1 MSCKI
6 TVESEEFNHGLIKFH
21 GEISRDEMEDLTC
34 LQVLLAEASDANGAN
49 GSDVLLF
56 LESVFRRSE
65 EMKEK
70 MKSRQ

>member
-6 TVESEEFNHGLIKFH
+6 VVESEKFNHGLIRFR
-21 GEISRDEMEDLTC
+21 GEISRDELEDLTC
-34 LQVLLAEASDANGAN
+34 LQVLLAEASAANWSN

-70 MKSRQ
+70 MKSRP

>member
-6 TVESEEFNHGLIKFH
+6 VVESEKFNHGPIRFR

-34 LQVLLAEASDANGAN
+34 LQILLAEACAANGAN

-65 EMKEK
+65 ERKEK
-70 MKSRQ
+70 TKISP